1 MAMSKTISRPDLDT
15 LRNAKRLLENPSLAA
30 KITNYIGMPI
40 EKAFHM
46 LPSRWS
52 DTVNQVTRVSLEKAL
67 DFAVRTIDDGA
78 SPKSSNK
85 IHKMIV
91 AVTGAAGGAFGLAAL
106 AVELP
111 ISTTVMLRS
120 IADVARSEG
129 EQIKLPEA
137 KLACLEVFALG
148 GHSKKDDSTE
158 TGYLAVRAALSRT
171 VSDAAQYISQHGLT
185 HQGAPAVVRFVA
197 EVASR
202 FGITVSEKVAAQ
214 AVPVLG
220 AAGGALIN
228 TIFIDHFQDI
238 ARGHFIVRRLER
250 KYGADLVK
258 EEYLKL

>member
-1 MAMSKTISRPDLDT
+1 
-15 LRNAKRLLENPSLAA
+15 
-30 KITNYIGMPI
+30 
-40 EKAFHM
+40 
-46 LPSRWS
+46 
-52 DTVNQVTRVSLEKAL
+52 
-67 DFAVRTIDDGA
+67 
-78 SPKSSNK
+78 
-85 IHKMIV
+85 
-91 AVTGAAGGAFGLAAL
+91 
-106 AVELP
+106 VELP

-148 GHSKKDDSTE
+148 GRSKKDDATE
-158 TGYLAVRAALSRT
+158 TGYLAVRAALSRA
-171 VSDAAQYISQHGLT
+171 VSDAAEHISRHGLV
-185 HQGAPAVVRFVA
+185 HQGSPAIVRFIA

-202 FGITVSEKVAAQ
+202 FGINVSEKVAAQ

-250 KYGADLVK
+250 KYGAELVR

>member
-1 MAMSKTISRPDLDT
+1 MNISRHDLKQ
-15 LRNAKRLLENPSLAA
+15 LRYAKSLLENPSLAA

-40 EKAFHM
+40 EKAFRM
-46 LPSRWS
+46 LPPRWS
-52 DTVNQVTRVSLEKAL
+52 DTVNQVTRISLQKAL
-67 DFAVRTIDDGA
+67 DFAVKTIDDGA
-78 SPKSSNK
+78 SPKYSNR

-91 AVTGAAGGAFGLAAL
+91 AVTGAAGGAFGLASL

-129 EQIKLPEA
+129 EQIKLPEV

-148 GHSKKDDSTE
+148 GRSKKDDATE
-158 TGYLAVRAALSRT
+158 TGYLAVRAALSRA
-171 VSDAAQYISQHGLT
+171 VSDAVEHISRHGLV
-185 HQGAPAVVRFVA
+185 HQGSSAIVRFIA

-202 FGITVSEKVAAQ
+202 FGINVSEKVAAQ

-250 KYGADLVK
+250 KYGAELVK
-258 EEYLKL
+258 EEYLRL

>member
-1 MAMSKTISRPDLDT
+1 MSKIISRRDLNE
-15 LRNAKRLLENPSLAA
+15 LRYAKSLLENPSLAA

-40 EKAFHM
+40 EKAFSM
-46 LPSRWS
+46 LPPKWS
-52 DTVNQVTRVSLEKAL
+52 YTVNQVTRASLEKAL
-67 DFAVRTIDDGA
+67 NFALSTIDEEGT
-78 SPKSSNK
+78 PKSSNK

-91 AVTGAAGGAFGLAAL
+91 AVIGAAGGAFGLAAL

-120 IADVARSEG
+120 IGDVARSEG

-148 GHSKKDDSTE
+148 GRSKKDDSTE
-158 TGYLAVRAALSRT
+158 TGYFAVRAALSSA
-171 VSDAAQYISQHGLT
+171 VSDAAQHISQHGLT
-185 HQGAPAVVRFVA
+185 HQGAPAVVRFIA

-220 AAGGALIN
+220 AAGGAFIN

-238 ARGHFIVRRLER
+238 ARGHFIVRKLER
-250 KYGADLVK
+250 IYGADVVK
-258 EEYLKL
+258 KEYLRL